1 MPLFGEPGFS
11 RTVSRILRVNHAGE
25 VGAIR
30 IYGAQIWIARRLH
43 PDLLPFLEETV
54 AHERRHAATFRELMW
69 PRGTR
74 PCGALPLWG
83 LGGAV
88 LGLLTALIGTNAIMI
103 CTEAVERAVHA
114 HLNAQLAFLGE
125 RDPVLS
131 DAVRAVR
138 DEEVGH
144 HDRAHAARTSFG
156 PLARLLDAFVA
167 GTTTL
172 LIWCSTYGAPSRMRR
187 KLDQLD

>member
-1 MPLFGEPGFS
+1 MLLFREPSFA

-30 IYGAQIWIARRLH
+30 IYAAQIFVARRLR
-43 PDLLPFLEETV
+43 PDAVPFLEDTI

-74 PCGALPLWG
+74 PCNVLPLWG
-83 LGGAV
+83 LGGTA
-88 LGLLTALIGTNAIMI
+88 LGLFTALIGTNAIMI
-103 CTEAVERAVHA
+103 CTEAVERVVHA
-114 HLNAQLAFLGE
+114 HLNAQLAFLGD
-125 RDPVLS
+125 RDTVLS

-144 HDRAHAARTSFG
+144 HDRARDARTSFG
-156 PLARLLDAFVA
+156 FGARMLDGLVA
-167 GTTTL
+167 GATSL
-172 LIWCSTYGAPSRMRR
+172 LIWCSTYGALTRMRR
-187 KLDQLD
+187 RLDLS